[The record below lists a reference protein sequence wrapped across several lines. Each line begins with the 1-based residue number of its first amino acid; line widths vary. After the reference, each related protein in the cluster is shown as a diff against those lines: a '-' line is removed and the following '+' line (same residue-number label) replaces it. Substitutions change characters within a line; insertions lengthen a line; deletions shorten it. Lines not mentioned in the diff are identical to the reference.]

1 MIHIL
6 YATKTMSLNASSGFS
21 SVWRSGMQRMKSG
34 NRGIV
39 LLLVSMFLFS
49 GCQLGKHYTRPQL
62 DLPATLQDSVQAD
75 SLAMADST
83 SIADYA
89 WEQLYPDTLLQGLIR
104 KTLAYNKDML
114 MAAARVKELAAMKRI
129 DFANMFP
136 QIGAKV
142 YLERE
147 RENYGGNHKSNSDQF
162 DLKGVAS
169 WELDLW
175 GNLRWARAKSLADF
189 MGSIENQRALQ
200 MSLIAQVA
208 QAYFELVSLDNELAI
223 VKQTVEA
230 RRESLHLVRL
240 RYEGGLISEIPFR
253 QAQVELSKTVTLVPD
268 LERKIT
274 LKENELAFLTGEYPH
289 AITRAQQSTD
299 VPLPENLPVGLPSA
313 LLERRP
319 DVRQAEQ
326 ELIAANASVGVAFT
340 NLFPRIALTAAAGS
354 ESGELSD
361 ILKSPYHLLTA
372 NILQPIFA
380 MGKNRAMLKAKKA
393 AYERATYA
401 YEKAVL
407 NAFKDAYNAIAEFNK
422 IKEIYD
428 TRLRLEQSAK
438 TTLDLAQLQ
447 YVNGAIGYMDLLDA
461 QRTYFDAQ
469 LSLSYAVR
477 DKQITMVNLYKALG
491 GGWK

>member
-6 YATKTMSLNASSGFS
+6 YATKKMSLNASSGFS
-21 SVWRSGMQRMKSG
+21 SAWRSGMQRMKSG

-39 LLLVSMFLFS
+39 LLLASMFLFS

-62 DLPATLQDSVQAD
+62 DLPATLQDSVQSD
-75 SLAMADST
+75 SLAMADSA

-129 DFANMFP
+129 DFANLFP
-136 QIGAKV
+136 SIGLRA
-142 YLERE
+142 YAENE
-147 RENYGGNHKSNSDQF
+147 ADNYGGEKYNPDNQF
-162 DLKGVAS
+162 DLKAVVS

-175 GNLRWARAKSLADF
+175 GKLRWARDASMADF
-189 MGSIENQRALQ
+189 KGSIENQRALQ

-208 QAYFELVSLDNELAI
+208 QAYFELVALDNELAI

-253 QAQVELSKTVTLVPD
+253 QAQVELAKTVTLVPD

-289 AITRAQQSTD
+289 AIARIALATD
-299 VPLPENLPVGLPSA
+299 ISLPDNLPVGLPSS

-319 DVRQAEQ
+319 DIRQAEQ
-326 ELIAANASVGVAFT
+326 ELIAANAAVGVAYT
-340 NLFPRIALTAAAGS
+340 SLFPNITLTAYLGAES
-354 ESGELSD
+354 EELSD
-361 ILKSPYHLLTA
+361 LLKSPYHLLSA
-372 NILQPIFA
+372 NLLQPIFA
-380 MGKNRAMLKAKKA
+380 MGKNRARLKAKKA